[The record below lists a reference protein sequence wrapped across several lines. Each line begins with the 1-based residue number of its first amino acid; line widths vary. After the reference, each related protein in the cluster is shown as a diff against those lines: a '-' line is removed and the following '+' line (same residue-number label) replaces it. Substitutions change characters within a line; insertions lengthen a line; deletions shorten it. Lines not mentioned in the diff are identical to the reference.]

1 VVSPHLRYPRLIGGS
16 LTQTTGS
23 AFIDTSFSVDGEIA
37 VDAATIAVK
46 RSEWHR
52 AAEGN
57 LAGVEGAS
65 IDDAHTSGKELG
77 FDSADWIPPLE
88 IRSAARTRTKLK
100 NSAGLD
106 SDGAW
111 SDGAR
116 SAVCK
121 RFEEEKAGRVLNVE
135 DTVDVDTRSGL
146 DAMCTINKAD
156 DTGLGIQEVGV
167 VMVAEPNSWI
177 ILTVV
182 A

>member
-1 VVSPHLRYPRLIGGS
+1 VTPSPPRIIWPVLKVPVLTTLIPPEKNS
-16 LTQTTGS
+16 
-23 AFIDTSFSVDGEIA
+23 
-37 VDAATIAVK
+37 
-46 RSEWHR
+46 
-52 AAEGN
+52 
-57 LAGVEGAS
+57 
-65 IDDAHTSGKELG
+65 
-77 FDSADWIPPLE
+77 DSTVLNWIPPLE
-88 IRSAARTRTKLK
+88 IRSAARTRTKLN

-121 RFEEEKAGRVLNVE
+121 RFEVEKAGRVLN
-135 DTVDVDTRSGL
+135 VDTRSGL
-146 DAMCTINKAD
+146 DAMCTINKTAI

-177 ILTVV
+177 IPAVV